1 MSAQK
6 YTALQICII
15 CFLAFLLGTKALLR
29 HSDWFDSEQRNDRGL
44 DHISNLAARP
54 FITLGSATSIED
66 SGFLDYVL
74 PIFQAATGLEVHVE
88 AVGTDRALA
97 MAARGDVDV
106 LLVHDRVGEKNFL
119 ADGYGI
125 DRRDAMHD
133 DFVIVGPSSDP
144 AGIRG
149 LTDALT
155 AFALIAAK
163 GATFVSRGNSGGT
176 YVMERRLWQST
187 GVDPA
192 GAVWYRNLDEGIGA
206 TLNFAAAVNAY
217 ALADRAAW
225 ANCKTRQ
232 NLEILTDGDPVL
244 FNLYSS
250 LLVNPAKWPD
260 VKFKEAKRWH
270 NWLTSRSGLD
280 AITSYRIDGQQL
292 FFPPRPHSRS

>member
-1 MSAQK
+1 
-6 YTALQICII
+6 
-15 CFLAFLLGTKALLR
+15 
-29 HSDWFDSEQRNDRGL
+29 
-44 DHISNLAARP
+44 
-54 FITLGSATSIED
+54 
-66 SGFLDYVL
+66 
-74 PIFQAATGLEVHVE
+74 
-88 AVGTDRALA
+88 

-106 LLVHDRVGEKNFL
+106 LLVHDRVGEKKFL

-125 DRRDAMHD
+125 DRRDVMHD

-192 GAVWYRNLDEGIGA
+192 GAVWYRNLDEGLGA
-206 TLNFAAAVNAY
+206 TLNFAAAV
-217 ALADRAAW
+217 
-225 ANCKTRQ
+225 
-232 NLEILTDGDPVL
+232 
-244 FNLYSS
+244 NLYSS

-260 VKFKEAKRWH
+260 MKFKEAKRSH

-292 FFPPRPHSRS
+292 FFPPLPHSRS